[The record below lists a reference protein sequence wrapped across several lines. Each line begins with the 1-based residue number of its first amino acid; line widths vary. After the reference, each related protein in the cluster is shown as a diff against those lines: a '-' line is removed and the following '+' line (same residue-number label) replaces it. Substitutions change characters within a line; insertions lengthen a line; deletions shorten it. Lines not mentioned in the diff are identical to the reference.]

1 MRDRRF
7 LALAAAVVAFSVFSA
22 FWLEAHPHHD
32 PGTVAFDD
40 LSETLAALAAAVACF
55 FAARNRQT
63 EARLTW
69 SLMGVAA
76 LLWGLGQVA
85 WTVQEVGL
93 GENPQNLFP
102 SWPDLGFLSSIPF
115 AIAGLLALPVLG
127 RRALKAQFFLD
138 ALLIVGGVLF
148 VSWATVLGPLYASS
162 STGFIEQVLSLAYP
176 ISDLVMISIVLLALS
191 RVGGSTRDTM
201 LFLGLGLGL
210 NAVAD
215 STFAYLT
222 TVQRYGTSNPVNVG
236 WTLGYLLIGLAA
248 LRALNSGTHAP
259 EKVAEPVR
267 WRTALPYIP
276 VIAAGVVAAI
286 TQLRGTK
293 FDSLMLWDSFL
304 IVAVVLIRQFILV
317 RDTRGLD
324 LRLQEQNLRL
334 DELVTERTR
343 ALDETLEGLRQAN
356 DEGKVLLLRMVTLQ
370 DEERRRLSVIIHD
383 DMLQWMTVGHT
394 RLQIAQAAIAD
405 AKLAAAVSRADEA
418 VRGSIT
424 RMRGLMSELHP
435 QVVERGFTAALR
447 EFLEQVE
454 RDSDLRC
461 VLDGQFAQEPS
472 GTIATTLYRI
482 TCEAVVNAR
491 KHAPGATVT
500 VGLSDPEGAYT
511 ISIRDDGPGF
521 VPEGSGYSPTGH
533 VGLSSMRERAEA
545 LGGWWSLE
553 SSPGNGTC
561 VKVCVPREAV
571 APHPPDGS
579 RVLEA
584 DDAAKVMEAALGEA
598 RREPLLTLVGPSV
611 PGDRDGN
618 HAQAT
623 AQLPA
628 ADVDLVAVPS
638 GRPRSRG

>member
-7 LALAAAVVAFSVFSA
+7 LALAAAAVAFSLFSA
-22 FWLEAHPHHD
+22 FWLAGHPHHD
-32 PGTVAFDD
+32 PFTVALDD
-40 LSETLAALAAAVACF
+40 VSESLAALAAALACF
-55 FAARNRQT
+55 LAAHNRQT
-63 EARLTW
+63 VARRTW
-69 SLMGVAA
+69 ALMGFAA
-76 LLWGLGQVA
+76 LCWGLGQVA
-85 WTVQEVGL
+85 WTCEEVGL

-102 SWPDLGFLSSIPF
+102 SWPDLGYLSSIPL
-115 AIAGLLALPVLG
+115 AIAGLVALPVLG
-127 RRALKAQFFLD
+127 RAALKIQFFLD
-138 ALLIVGGVLF
+138 GLLIVGGVLF

-162 STGFIEQVLSLAYP
+162 STSFTEQALSLAYP
-176 ISDLVMISIVLLALS
+176 IGDLFMITIVLLALS
-191 RVGGSTRDTM
+191 RMGGSTRQSL

-222 TVQRYGTSNPVNVG
+222 TVKSYDTSNPVNVG

-248 LRALNSGTHAP
+248 LRALNPGTVEP
-259 EKVAEPVR
+259 EAAAEQAR

-276 VIAAGVVAAI
+276 MLAAGLVAAS
-286 TQLRGTK
+286 TQLRGAK
-293 FDSLMLWDSFL
+293 FDSLMLWDSFG

-343 ALDETLEGLRQAN
+343 ALDESLEGLREAN
-356 DEGKVLLLRMVTLQ
+356 DEGRSLLLRMVTLQ

-394 RLQIAQAAIAD
+394 RLQIAQAGISD
-405 AKLAAAVSRADEA
+405 VKVAAAVNRADDA
-418 VRGSIT
+418 VRDSIM

-435 QVVERGFTAALR
+435 QVVERGFTVALR
-447 EFLEQVE
+447 EYLEQEE
-454 RDSDLRC
+454 RDGDLHC

-472 GTIATTLYRI
+472 GTVATTLYRI

-491 KHAPGATVT
+491 KHAPEATV
-500 VGLSDPEGAYT
+500 VVELSDAEAGYAVCV
-511 ISIRDDGPGF
+511 RDDGPGF

-553 SSPGNGTC
+553 SLPGEGTC
-561 VKVCVPREAV
+561 VKVCVPREA
-571 APHPPDGS
+571 AIPLSPDGS
-579 RVLEA
+579 SVP
-584 DDAAKVMEAALGEA
+584 DAESTAQVMEAALGEA
-598 RREPLLTLVGPSV
+598 RREPLMDMAGPALL
-611 PGDRDGN
+611 GGRDRDD
-618 HAQAT
+618 AQRRPEP
-623 AQLPA
+623 LPA
-628 ADVDLVAVPS
+628 KVELAAALS
-638 GRPRSRG
+638 GRSHLGG